1 MPLQNTARPWNKGPR
16 GKWGL
21 CAPDH
26 TMLTGTLTKEGV
38 LHVGDGSHLS
48 FPLPPPGLLCVT
60 AREALG
66 PGAGG
71 GQALEQLRHLP
82 EADLVGAVV
91 HHAGLGDGLGGGGA
105 ERNDDR
111 NRCARFPSLPTDRAG
126 GLYAPPGMQPRT
138 GGGGSR
144 CQNPCFLRSP
154 ATPGRG
160 VGAFPFQATK

>member
-91 HHAGLGDGLGGGGA
+91 HHAGLGDGLGGA
-105 ERNDDR
+105 ERITTETGVR
-111 NRCARFPSLPTDRAG
+111 GSPPCPPTGRAG
-126 GLYAPPGMQPRT
+126 YTHPLACNPGP
-138 GGGGSR
+138 GGGSR